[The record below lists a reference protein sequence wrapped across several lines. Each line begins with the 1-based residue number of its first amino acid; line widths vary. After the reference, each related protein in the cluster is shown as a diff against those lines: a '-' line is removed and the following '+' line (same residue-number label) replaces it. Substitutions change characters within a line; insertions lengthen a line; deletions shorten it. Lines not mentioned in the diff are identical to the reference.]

1 MHINSQ
7 AIEQVTSFQCLE
19 VALSQNRLEP
29 TSLHH
34 WVLSWIFLV
43 AVFHTYM
50 KCISPILTVLSR
62 TQTRAKCFYK
72 RFMSVFYVYF
82 KLIYVNHSFTVPF
95 PSGHTHFSVYKVN
108 AWMQHKDCA
117 ESGPFWISFCIC
129 LGPGIRLIGF
139 GNLSRH
145 VLSGMSEI
153 DSISQREVCNTM
165 D

>member
-1 MHINSQ
+1 MFGRCSVS
-7 AIEQVTSFQCLE
+7 EQTWTNIT
-19 VALSQNRLEP
+19 APLSV
-29 TSLHH
+29 
-34 WVLSWIFLV
+34 VLNLLGGCIPHLKC
-43 AVFHTYM
+43 YM

-62 TQTRAKCFYK
+62 TQTNAKCFYK
-72 RFMSVFYVYF
+72 RFMSVFYIYF

-117 ESGPFWISFCIC
+117 ESGPFWISFCLC
-129 LGPGIRLIGF
+129 LSPGVRLIGF

-145 VLSGMSEI
+145 VLSSMSEI